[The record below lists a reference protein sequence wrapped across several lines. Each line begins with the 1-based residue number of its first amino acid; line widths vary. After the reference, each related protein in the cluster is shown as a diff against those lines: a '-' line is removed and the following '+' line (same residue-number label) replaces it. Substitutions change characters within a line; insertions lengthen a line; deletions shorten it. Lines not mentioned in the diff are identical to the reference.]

1 MATGRII
8 EAVKRRVKRGLQ
20 VLGLYVLWQST
31 GWTLAILFIA
41 VLGGSALKSSM
52 AMPLPNVGA
61 FDPLLTPLRLLH
73 WHTTR
78 FLIEHPNAWSVWQH
92 LPHYE
97 PANPFTLLTP
107 AWGVVVSM
115 GLMGRYLLHKKVK
128 EASAPSSSFTVHN
141 TVHGDVGV
149 VNQGTVKHIES
160 IAGRLT
166 QISLPS
172 QRETAQAIVKV
183 AEAVREEPTL
193 GTAMRREQ
201 LDRLLQL
208 AQQTELP
215 AAKRSPSFGRA
226 TVRAL
231 DAALS
236 RAGNLADIWSAWGP
250 TIKAFFEV
258 SD

>member
-1 MATGRII
+1 MTTRRII
-8 EAVKRRVKRGLQ
+8 EAVKRRLKRGLK
-20 VLGLYVLWQST
+20 VLGLYLLWQTT
-31 GWTLAILFIA
+31 GWTLTIFFLVIL
-41 VLGGSALKSSM
+41 VGSAVKSIM
-52 AMPLPNVGA
+52 AMPLPNVGP
-61 FDPLLTPLRLLH
+61 FDPFLIPFRMLH
-73 WHTTR
+73 WHTTL
-78 FLIEHPNAWSVWQH
+78 FLIEHPTAWTVWQH
-92 LPHYE
+92 LPGYD
-97 PANPFTLLTP
+97 PANPLTLLIPT
-107 AWGVVVSM
+107 WGGV
-115 GLMGRYLLHKKVK
+115 GLIGLAGGYLLRKKVK

-193 GTAMRREQ
+193 GTAIRREQ

-236 RAGNLADIWSAWGP
+236 RVANLADIWSAWGP